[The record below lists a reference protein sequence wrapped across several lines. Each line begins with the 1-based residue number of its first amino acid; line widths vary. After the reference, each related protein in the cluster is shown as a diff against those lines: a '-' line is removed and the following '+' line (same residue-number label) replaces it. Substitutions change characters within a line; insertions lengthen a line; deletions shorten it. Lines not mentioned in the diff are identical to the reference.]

1 MKYKSNV
8 VIKSLSYKFIEQLL
22 TKGTSLVIGVV
33 LARLLDVD
41 TFGVVAI
48 LTVFTSLC
56 SAIIE
61 GGLSTSLI
69 QKQDVDDTDYSTVF
83 YTSVALAVFLY
94 GALFAAA
101 PIIADLYDMQQLTA
115 YLRVIGLLLF
125 TTPFNATQLGYV
137 YRNMLFKKLL
147 ISTVIASVVSGTV
160 GVVMALLGMGVWAL
174 IAQHLTNGILSVMV
188 LFVQI
193 PWKPRKLF
201 SVRRLKEHFS
211 YGWKLLIS
219 SITETVYVDLQA
231 LIIGKKYTD
240 TDLAYYNRGETYP
253 KTIMTSLN
261 TAVQSVML
269 PVMSAEQDNRDAVK
283 AIMKKSVSLSAF
295 LLFPVMAGFAG
306 VAENFVTII
315 LTDKWLLCVPYL
327 QLACVT
333 YAIQPINAC
342 NLQAIKAIG
351 RSDIFLALTL
361 IKKGIGIGIIL
372 LTAFCFQTPM
382 AIAIGVAAFAP
393 VELLINA
400 IPNRKLVGYTLFE
413 QLRDVALPMIMSLVM
428 FIAVNA
434 MTGLFLNVW
443 LELFL
448 QIGAGV
454 AIYIVLS
461 LLFKVNIL
469 NDLKKL
475 VKTKLGR
482 KGASK

>member
-41 TFGVVAI
+41 AFGVVAI

-83 YTSVALAVFLY
+83 YTSVALAVIFY
-94 GALFAAA
+94 GALFTAA
-101 PIIADLYDMQQLTA
+101 PIISDVYEMPQLTA

-174 IAQHLTNGILSVMV
+174 IAQHLTNGILSVLV

-413 QLRDVALPMIMSLVM
+413 QLRDIALPMIMSLVM

-443 LELFL
+443 LELCL

-461 LLFKVNIL
+461 LLFKVNVL
-469 NDLKKL
+469 NDFIKTLKS
-475 VKTKLGR
+475 KLGR
-482 KGASK
+482 KDNSR